1 MRTKLVIAFML
12 ISIFSVKAQTEE
24 FNHFEVGLSALFWS
38 PTSLHLKSSNNITSI
53 QPQVGNAYSMGS
65 MSGYGP
71 GIAAMLNAKY
81 YFNENIGIAF
91 SIQMLHLLNE
101 LQVNTT
107 DTSFEEYGNEA
118 TLPFIN
124 LGLAGKISTNSPIKP
139 FYELGISFCP
149 GYGFEK
155 RYKTNLYNP
164 QDFNAEGVAI
174 GLYLASG
181 INIKLSKSLYFN
193 TAAYYSFI
201 PATLDYTQTSDGVSF
216 TEETNIGGIG
226 IQTGLIFNF

>member
-1 MRTKLVIAFML
+1 MLVL
-12 ISIFSVKAQTEE
+12 ILFGIYSAKAQNEQ

-38 PTSLHLKSSNNITSI
+38 PTSLHLKSSNTTTSI
-53 QPQVGNAYSMGS
+53 QPPVGDAYSMGA
-65 MSGYGP
+65 MNGYGP
-71 GIAAMLNAKY
+71 GVAAILKAKY

-101 LQVNTT
+101 LTVNTT

-118 TLPFIN
+118 ILPFIN
-124 LGLAGKISTNSPIKP
+124 LGLAGKINNHSPIKP
-139 FYELGISFCP
+139 FYELGVTFCP

-155 RYKTNLYNP
+155 RYKTNLSNP

-181 INIKLSKSLYFN
+181 VNIKLSKSLYFN
-193 TAAYYSFI
+193 TAA
-201 PATLDYTQTSDGVSF
+201 
-216 TEETNIGGIG
+216 
-226 IQTGLIFNF
+226 